1 MSNSATR
8 CQEDFHRSI
17 PSPNHGLINT
27 TPTVAGWSISGSN
40 APSDVI
46 QVLQRDR
53 LISRGLLCST
63 RLRTSVKASLSSVPT
78 ITFFSQERRSHP
90 FSTSIQVSSQT
101 CSVVWSTGDI
111 VIVRSVDARCHLLQ
125 QSELRPSDI
134 WWKTPVFGAQPVS
147 LNPAMMSSSTA
158 TSLQF
163 KSVKISLKGVTVP

>member
-1 MSNSATR
+1 M
-8 CQEDFHRSI
+8 
-17 PSPNHGLINT
+17 GLINT

-134 WWKTPVFGAQPVS
+134 WVEDARLWGPTCELEPCYDVV
-147 LNPAMMSSSTA
+147 LHCNITA
-158 TSLQF
+158 VQ
-163 KSVKISLKGVTVP
+163 IS